1 MHILLSPWFWTF
13 VLASHLLRFVRIGI
27 APSLLFGLLN
37 LGAIYV
43 LAGRGAAILLAGLAL
58 AIWAGYRGDRRSRAR
73 TVTLAAIVLLAGLFL
88 FHKLM
93 MEHRIPSSAVFVVMS
108 ALGFSYVFLRAWDLI
123 AALNT
128 GRVPVLDPV
137 SLAGYLAPFH
147 MLPAGP
153 ITPYPQYAAMNRA
166 APEPPSFDAT
176 LLALNQIATGFFYK
190 LVIAQGIRIFAF
202 GVDGELASRT
212 WMDSA
217 LLVVYVFFDF
227 AGYSHVARAI
237 GTLNGVPTPINFA
250 APFRSMTVTEF
261 WTRWHV
267 SLGEFVRR
275 NVYLPLQMRGVRRTG
290 VRWSHLVTAATLIV
304 AFGFV
309 GAWHRLTGT
318 FILWGV
324 GMGLIV
330 TLEKYVRD
338 YTWARWP
345 WTRSAGAAHAMAIV
359 GPVYVFVVIT
369 TSLHLVM
376 SELLRA

>member
-1 MHILLSPWFWTF
+1 MHILLSPWFWAF
-13 VLASHLLRFVRIGI
+13 VLASHLLRFVRVGI
-27 APSLLFGLLN
+27 APSILFGVLN
-37 LGAIYV
+37 LAAISV
-43 LAGRGAAILLAGLAL
+43 LAGRGAALLLAAL
-58 AIWAGYRGDRRSRAR
+58 AVALWVAFRGERRSRVR
-73 TVTLAAIVLLAGLFL
+73 AISLVLTVLLGGMFVLY
-88 FHKLM
+88 KLM
-93 MEHRIPSSAVFVVMS
+93 MEQRVGPSALFLVMS
-108 ALGFSYVFLRAWDLI
+108 ALGFSYVFLRAWDVI
-123 AALNT
+123 AAVNT
-128 GRVPVLDPV
+128 GRVPLLDPV

-153 ITPYPQYAAMNRA
+153 ITPYPQYAAMNGA
-166 APEPPSFDAT
+166 APEPPSFDGT

-190 LVIAQGIRIFAF
+190 LVIAQSIRIFAF
-202 GVDGELASRT
+202 GVTGDLVSRT
-212 WMDSA
+212 WFDSA

-250 APFRSMTVTEF
+250 APFKSVTVTEF

-267 SLGEFVRR
+267 SLGAFVRR
-275 NVYLPLQMRGVRRTG
+275 NVYLPLQMNGVRRTG
-290 VRWSHLVTAATLIV
+290 IRWAHLVTAATLVV

-318 FILWGV
+318 FLLWGV

-338 YTWARWP
+338 FAWARWP
-345 WTRSAGAAHAMAIV
+345 WTRSANAAYAMAIV

-376 SELLRA
+376 AELLGA